1 MKEVSVTELEEHPK
15 YVNVL
20 LSAKLNMM
28 YQPKNILSFSRLSS
42 ELTLFMKQRRGR
54 PDYLQNWK

>member
-28 YQPKNILSFSRLSS
+28 YQLENILSFSRLSS
-42 ELTLFMKQRRGR
+42 ELTLFMKQCRGR